1 MYKLNY
7 IHIQRQAQ
15 ASVDDLF
22 PIEDH
27 TSSDLDLAVTSLSK
41 DLIDDYPASD
51 PRWAESRQGRYIIYD
66 YLVSDPR
73 WADSRQGRYI
83 ILYMIT

>member
-1 MYKLNY
+1 MAKRKRTKTKTMIPLLKMIYFTVDHVL
-7 IHIQRQAQ
+7 IMRLGR
-15 ASVDDLF
+15 ASC
-22 PIEDH
+22 
-27 TSSDLDLAVTSLSK
+27 K

-73 WADSRQGRYI
+73 WAESRQSRYI
-83 ILYMIT
+83 IYDSLP